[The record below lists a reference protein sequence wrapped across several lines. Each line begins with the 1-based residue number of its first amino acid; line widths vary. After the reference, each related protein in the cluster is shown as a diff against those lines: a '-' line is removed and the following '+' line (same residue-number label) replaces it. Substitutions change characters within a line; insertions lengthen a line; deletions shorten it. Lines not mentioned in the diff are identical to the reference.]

1 MKKKFFALVLSF
13 CMLLSLIPANMTL
26 AMATDEISG
35 QTEETEIVEKVDEET
50 VDTIAEPVNEEQ
62 SEEADVA
69 DSINED
75 EAEKAKDD
83 IIEDDD
89 ELGDKEETPEDDK
102 SPADEGTA
110 HEDSANDEYKGKS
123 VRIPAGT
130 SLYSSVDVEDS
141 QKSEAETTAY
151 VAGSIIGKEDSL
163 WFELGGEYAEEKYRF
178 VKYEDVELVTEPI
191 LPLDEMPPMVKASV
205 PPKGPGYDMSFVP
218 NHIRIKV
225 NVLDWDTGEPV
236 PGVAVAFNRRS
247 TNTGLYPNVERVFD
261 GLTSDA
267 NGVAYRDYTYTIENG
282 PAGSKYICVNGVKV
296 KYSADT
302 LIRFDLGVVSD
313 GYTTPLTTSGRIRNF
328 VSGANAGKESGSVNG
343 AVFDD
348 FHFDGG
354 IFNTW
359 THNFDYDDG
368 THPGYGGGASVEF
381 NLYVKA
387 KEVTISYENNR
398 IEGWD
403 PADYP
408 SQTVKAGS
416 IVSAPANI
424 PVNSAGNA
432 IPFLGW
438 ADKATGE
445 LFDFTQPVSSSVT
458 LVPKWGPNPNAKGYI
473 HLDSYLWNHDGYNG
487 TYQTGQTNTTVNDL
501 TYVIEYYDQAVA
513 TTSNWHVLTTVSV
526 DENGHA
532 EIVITPEMI
541 QELSDFNDSIKNLPL
556 VNNEPHRVAID
567 IGPSESDK
575 GWHEANHRPLNYA
588 WDWVKYD
595 YEWFHGAGLVGVR
608 MMWVNDDIDPVYDSN
623 PDNNHWTRGKNGETT
638 CPTVGNVQYAHNQN
652 HVPWLTQGMIDDG
665 FEIKWACYVAPS
677 MTVNFDLDGGN
688 GTGDY
693 REQMMRPINSL
704 PEQRS
709 DFLVRNP
716 GGTVTKTGMNFVGW
730 YKVKS
735 DGTLETAPWDFAN
748 RIVTES
754 MVLRA
759 VYTDNLY
766 EVKFVT
772 PENGTQD
779 RQHKIGDTP
788 AWAGADPVKSPSN
801 GYAYEFVGWKETTGT
816 NVDTEYTFHDDYDF
830 DHQSR
835 TIYKDGASTPE
846 TIDNTFADLTVYTAQ
861 FNATP
866 IDYTLSYDLNGGS
879 GTFADQS
886 YTVETGVTIH
896 NAEPTKT
903 GYKFT
908 GWALKTTDGNWTNK
922 TYSKNETVTEKYGN
936 TTLIAQ
942 YAPLYNYKL
951 NFNKNTSDSV
961 SNMPENIPE
970 TGWIENS
977 TKTMSWTKEPTR
989 TDYTFLGW
997 ATSENGSVIIPAG
1010 TKSYQM
1016 TGTAATLKEQTL
1028 YAVWQINERPYKVK
1042 YLEEVTGKVLHAEK
1056 NDVARVGETV
1066 TEYAETITGY
1076 ELVSQDPQTKVI
1088 SADETQNVIIF
1099 YYKEEQVEIKY
1110 IPVPANGGTVSV
1122 GSESV
1127 KVLNGNPTGSTASA
1141 EPGYK
1146 FVGWFSDATCNV
1158 KISDNETYIPS
1169 KNATSGM
1176 YEAATYYAKFE
1187 EELGDLTINKSGCSS
1202 ADANQSFIF
1211 HVTSTNLENTSHEA
1225 IDMYVTI
1232 QGNGSVTITDLPI
1245 GSYKVEEVSSWSWRY
1260 TSDGAKN
1267 VTVDTDGESTT
1278 IANTRTNSSWLSGSA
1293 YAINTADGKKNN

>member
-13 CMLLSLIPANMTL
+13 CMLLSLVPANMTL
-26 AMATDEISG
+26 AMATDETSG
-35 QTEETEIVEKVDEET
+35 QTEETEIVETVDEET
-50 VDTIAEPVNEEQ
+50 VDTTAEPVNGEK

-69 DSINED
+69 DSINENA
-75 EAEKAKDD
+75 AEEAKDE
-83 IIEDDD
+83 IIEDGG

-130 SLYSSVDVEDS
+130 NVYSSVDGEGS

-163 WFELGGEYAEEKYRF
+163 WFELGGEYAAAEYRF
-178 VKYEDVELVTEPI
+178 VKNEDVELVIEQPVSLET
-191 LPLDEMPPMVKASV
+191 MPPMAKA
-205 PPKGPGYDMSFVP
+205 PAPKGGHNMSLEPG
-218 NHIRIKV
+218 HIRIKI
-225 NVLDWDTGEPV
+225 NVIDWDTGEKLP
-236 PGVAVAFNRRS
+236 
-247 TNTGLYPNVERVFD
+247 
-261 GLTSDA
+261 
-267 NGVAYRDYTYTIENG
+267 
-282 PAGSKYICVNGVKV
+282 GVKV
-296 KYSADT
+296 GVNRIGNCPGGTVNGIFTATSESDGSAYIDRTYSVGVLGGATVAFLDSIQDLNHIIYVYGPNT
-302 LIRFDLGVVSD
+302 VYSGYGGETGIRFDMGPLSN
-313 GYTTPLTTSGRIRNF
+313 GYSLDLTTSGKIRNCI
-328 VSGANAGKESGSVNG
+328 SGSHGGKVTLTVG
-343 AVFDD
+343 IGGPKYDD
-348 FHFDGG
+348 F
-354 IFNTW
+354 IFHSGMPANGSIIE
-359 THNFDYDDG
+359 YD
-368 THPGYGGGASVEF
+368 
-381 NLYVKA
+381 LYVKA
-387 KEVTISYENNR
+387 SKVTVSFEDKNVKDWN
-398 IEGWD
+398 
-403 PADYP
+403 PADY
-408 SQTVKAGS
+408 STQTVMPGG
-416 IVSAPANI
+416 IVSEPSKK
-424 PVNSAGNA
+424 PVNSNNA
-432 IPFLGW
+432 DIEFLGW
-438 ADKATGE
+438 ADKATGA
-445 LFDFTQPVSSSVT
+445 LFDFTNPVTSSVV

-473 HLDSYLWNHDGYNG
+473 HLDSFLWNHDGYNG

-526 DENGHA
+526 DENGRA

-541 QELSDFNDSIKNLPL
+541 QELSDFNDSIKNLPS
-556 VNNEPHRVAID
+556 VGGVEHRVAID
-567 IGPSESDK
+567 IGPSASDK
-575 GWHEANHRPLNYA
+575 GWHEENERALNYA
-588 WDWVKYD
+588 WDLVHYD
-595 YEWFHGAGLVGVR
+595 PQYLHGAGVTGVR
-608 MMWVNDDIDPVYDSN
+608 MMYVNDETNPVYDGIR
-623 PDNNHWTRGKNGETT
+623 DNNRWTLGKAGDISS
-638 CPTVGNVQYAHNQN
+638 PIVGNVQYAYNQN

-665 FEIKWACYVAPS
+665 FEIYWKCYVAPS
-677 MTVNFDLDGGN
+677 MTVNFDLDGGT

-693 REQMMRPINSL
+693 TEQMMKPINSL
-704 PEQRS
+704 PEQRA
-709 DFLVRNP
+709 DFLVKNP
-716 GGTVTKTGMNFVGW
+716 GGTVTKAGMNFVGW
-730 YKVKS
+730 YKVKA
-735 DGTLETAPWDFAN
+735 DGSLETAPWDFAN

-759 VYTDNLY
+759 VYTDKLY

-772 PENGTQD
+772 PEDGTQD

-801 GYAYEFVGWKETTGT
+801 EYAYEFVGWKETTGT
-816 NVDTEYTFHDDYDF
+816 HVNTEYTFHDTYDF

-835 TIYKDGASTPE
+835 TIYKDGATTPE
-846 TIDNTFADLTVYTAQ
+846 TIDSTFADLTVYTAQ

-922 TYSKNETVTEKYGN
+922 SYSKNETVNGKYGN

-951 NFNKNTSDSV
+951 NFNKNTTDPV

-970 TGWIENS
+970 TGWIEDS

-1016 TGTAATLKEQTL
+1016 TGTAATLKEETL
-1028 YAVWQINERPYKVK
+1028 YALWQVNEARYVVK
-1042 YLEEVTGKVLHAEK
+1042 YLEEDTEAVLHTEK
-1056 NDVARVGETV
+1056 SDVAKVGANV
-1066 TEYAETITGY
+1066 TEYAESITGY
-1076 ELVSQDPQTKVI
+1076 TLVSLDPQTLVI
-1088 SADETQNVIIF
+1088 SPDETKNVIIF
-1099 YYKEEQVEIKY
+1099 YYKELQAEIKY
-1110 IPVPANGGTVSV
+1110 IPVPTEGGTVSV
-1122 GSESV
+1122 STESV
-1127 KVLNGNPTGSTASA
+1127 KVLNGEPTGSTASA
-1141 EPGYK
+1141 NPGYK
-1146 FVGWFSDATCNV
+1146 FVGWFSDEACTK
-1158 KISDNETYIPS
+1158 KISDNAKYVPS
-1169 KNATSGM
+1169 KNEMSGL

-1187 EELGDLTINKSGCSS
+1187 EELGNLTINKSGCSS

-1225 IDMYVTI
+1225 VDMYVTI

-1293 YAINTADGKKNN
+1293 YAINTAEGKKSK